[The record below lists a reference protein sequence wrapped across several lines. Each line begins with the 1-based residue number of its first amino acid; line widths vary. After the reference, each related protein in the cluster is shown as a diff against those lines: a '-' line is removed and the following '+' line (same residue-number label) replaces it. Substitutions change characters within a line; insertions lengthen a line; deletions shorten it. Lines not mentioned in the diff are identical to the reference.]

1 MLMRRPSWW
10 SHNGGPFIL
19 LGAVLLMALFA
30 AAMRMWIGPP
40 GDSSDAGLGAALVAA
55 VEATAL
61 IACTRRQ
68 PSASQHNLSLRR
80 HDEPVA
86 ERQDLALSDRSTR
99 ARVDVEQ
106 SNTLANCQQNLA
118 RVRRSFHGYR
128 GPTLPRAQ

>member
-10 SHNGGPFIL
+10 SQNGGPFIL
-19 LGAVLLMALFA
+19 LGAVLLVALFA

-61 IACTRRQ
+61 IACTWRQ
-68 PSASQHNLSLRR
+68 PSASQHNPLRR

-86 ERQDLALSDRSTR
+86 ERQDLALSDRSM
-99 ARVDVEQ
+99 
-106 SNTLANCQQNLA
+106 
-118 RVRRSFHGYR
+118 RRE
-128 GPTLPRAQ
+128 